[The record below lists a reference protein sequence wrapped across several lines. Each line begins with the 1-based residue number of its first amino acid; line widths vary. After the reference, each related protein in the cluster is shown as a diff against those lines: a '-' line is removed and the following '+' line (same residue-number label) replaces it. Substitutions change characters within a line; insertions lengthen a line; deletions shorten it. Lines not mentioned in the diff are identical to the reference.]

1 MMLRG
6 DFFFFYNMI
15 AVVVLERDLAQ
26 RFTVIDLSA
35 NY

>member
-1 MMLRG
+1 MILRG
-6 DFFFFYNMI
+6 DFFYDMI